1 MTFMASFFCD
11 LIPSEMCIRIAND
24 VVYPEAEKRRP
35 GFQHWV
41 SFAYGACRSDTINN
55 KEKGTKEKQK
65 TQIRIGVYGADLAYG
80 PT

>member
-1 MTFMASFFCD
+1 MAFMASFFCY
-11 LIPSEMCIRIAND
+11 LIPRGVCIRIAND
-24 VVYPEAEKRRP
+24 VVYHEAEKRRP

-41 SFAYGACRSDTINN
+41 SFAYGVCTCDTINN

-65 TQIRIGVYGADLAYG
+65 SQIRIGVYGADLAYG